1 MEADQVVL
9 MEEEPELDDLFTQ
22 NLIRGV
28 IDGISQS
35 SAEGRRS
42 HHKKRSNMRKK
53 GGRSRKVPEFELADI
68 MGEFDIDDTGNYI
81 ILRGAQGQLLD
92 KNDRLVNRRG
102 YLSDKFGNV
111 VDKNG
116 QVVFRATD
124 LDSDDEIPAS
134 FVFEKR
140 QKNLMNLA
148 DQENLQ
154 VKSFGN
160 MEGNEARAGAKH
172 TINTTAGM
180 MQQLPGV
187 ASEDDLVEREL
198 AMLRQAQ
205 KSGRSGNYGAGSAFD

>member
-1 MEADQVVL
+1 M
-9 MEEEPELDDLFTQ
+9 
-22 NLIRGV
+22 IRGV

-42 HHKKRSNMRKK
+42 HFKQRSGMKRKK
-53 GGRSRKVPEFELADI
+53 GRSRKVPEFELADI

-81 ILRGAQGQLLD
+81 ILRGSQGQLLD

-148 DQENLQ
+148 DQEQLQ

-160 MEGNEARAGAKH
+160 LEGNEALHAAGGKQTA
-172 TINTTAGM
+172 NTT
-180 MQQLPGV
+180 
-187 ASEDDLVEREL
+187 
-198 AMLRQAQ
+198 
-205 KSGRSGNYGAGSAFD
+205 